1 MVVKSEDK
9 DAHSKVKQFVKE
21 KYRCFITSYE
31 AFCSFAYEFKDC
43 EIDILVCDEGHRLKN
58 PNTKQYR
65 TLTSLNAKRRILI
78 TGTPIQNNLMELYAC
93 VNFVHP
99 TAFKTQKQFKFV
111 YAEPISK
118 GLIKGASEN
127 DRQLAS
133 IRSKEL
139 EKLLFSF
146 MIRRT
151 QKILEEFL
159 PKRHEFII
167 YLKPTDIQRKLYDK
181 CLEDYKSANLDKG
194 KNVYS
199 DTFSLITSLRKILTH
214 PDLLRHT
221 EDERQILNINWKQV
235 DKEQVYDLT
244 VKFAMLAHI
253 LADSSPEKKTI
264 IVSYFTTTLDKVGE
278 FLENRLEIKYCRL
291 DGSNSTKQRD
301 DALQQFARH
310 SNYNV
315 LLLGGKAGGTGL
327 NIVCACRMVLME
339 VEWNPS
345 SDAQVM
351 GRIYR
356 KGQMR
361 EVFIYRLVATGS
373 VEEKVMQRQ
382 MMKREL
388 GEKVVGGKKSREK
401 SDVEGE
407 EGNQEVDKIKLV
419 CNKGRAK
426 EDEVDADE
434 EEQGI
439 QPGTLMGADE
449 FKQLFNKMGPTVGK
463 FVQKRKNFKAELIE
477 RVKECKY
484 AGDLIEYVLV
494 DEEKGI
500 QIDPLPKDDE
510 EDLDD
515 KSNTYIN
522 LLEKQK
528 KEKLRD
534 EWVSDCRSLDID
546 RIVEENNDPS
556 LKFIHN
562 RLEEHSDINSERK
575 IVLNTEFSNHI
586 DDDKNYSNSIYDDQF
601 DRKNKSP
608 TKHILAD
615 SPKQVHPPSD
625 TTDQTPGYSIS
636 LDRPKTIQS
645 SGNPMDSE
653 KPTNQEEDY
662 AVAALDDIF

>member
-43 EIDILVCDEGHRLKN
+43 EIDLLVCDEGHRLKN

-127 DRQLAS
+127 DKQLAS

-244 VKFAMLAHI
+244 VKFAILAHI
-253 LADSSPEKKTI
+253 LVDSSPEKKTI

-278 FLENRLEIKYCRL
+278 FLANRLEIKYCRL

-361 EVFIYRLVATGS
+361 EVFIYRLVAAGS

-388 GEKVVGGKKSREK
+388 GEKVIGGKKSREK

-426 EDEVDADE
+426 EEEVDADE

-439 QPGTLMGADE
+439 QPGTCMGADE

-463 FVQKRKNFKAELIE
+463 FVQKRKNFKAEMIE

-510 EDLDD
+510 EDSQE

-528 KEKLRD
+528 QDKLRD
-534 EWVSDCRSLDID
+534 EWASDGRSLEID
-546 RIVEENNDPS
+546 RIVEEDNDPPI
-556 LKFIHN
+556 KFIHN
-562 RLEEHSDINSERK
+562 SLEVHSSIDSERK
-575 IVLNTEFSNHI
+575 ILPSTEILNHI
-586 DDDKNYSNSIYDDQF
+586 DDYKNNSNSIYHDQF
-601 DRKNKSP
+601 DRNNESLI
-608 TKHILAD
+608 KHILAD

-625 TTDQTPGYSIS
+625 TTGQTPQCSIS
-636 LDRPKTIQS
+636 PDRPKTIQS

-653 KPTNQEEDY
+653 KPSNQEEDY
-662 AVAALDDIF
+662 AMAALDDIF